1 MIFDVIGFAAINE
14 DRIRYLGYSVKE
26 TEVFSRRPP
35 EELKND
41 EKAFLGGSVV
51 NTLAGL
57 AKFGFSVATLGKLGN
72 DKIGD
77 RLQTKLKTYGI
88 DFFGGIDEIY
98 NSSVATI
105 EVGSNKQRKI
115 VIHPGINDRIEWKDV
130 EPYLE
135 LVRSSKLFHS
145 ATFACAYSISSFKTQ
160 VKLAEEANKRSLSF
174 GMLYCDLFDKE
185 PTLMESLLEAT
196 DILILNEGEVA
207 RIGKG
212 TKNYKEAARTIMKKY
227 NTEIIAVTLGDKGS
241 CVFSENEEH
250 FIKSRSVNVI
260 DTTGAGDAYSAGFLA
275 AYLNG
280 KDLKT
285 CGLWGNRNAENCIE
299 TYGAVDYQIPK
310 KLV

>member
-1 MIFDVIGFAAINE
+1 MIFDVVGFAAINE

-41 EKAFLGGSVV
+41 EKTFLGGSVV
-51 NTLAGL
+51 NTLVGL

-72 DKIGD
+72 DETGN
-77 RLQTKLKTYGI
+77 RVQTKLKTYGI
-88 DFFGGIDEIY
+88 DFFGDIDEVY
-98 NSSVATI
+98 NSSVAKI

-115 VIHPGINDRIEWKDV
+115 VIHPGVNDRIEWKDI
-130 EPYLE
+130 EPFLE

-145 ATFACAYSISSFKTQ
+145 ATFACAYSISSLKTQ
-160 VKLAEEANKRSLSF
+160 IKLAEKATKKSLSF
-174 GMLYCDLFDKE
+174 GMLYCDLLDKE
-185 PTLMESLLEAT
+185 PTLIESLLKAT
-196 DILILNEGEVA
+196 DILILNEEEIK
-207 RIGKG
+207 RIGKE
-212 TKNYKEAARTIMKKY
+212 TENYKEAARNLMKKY
-227 NTEIIAVTLGDKGS
+227 EIETIAVTLGDKGS
-241 CVFSENEEH
+241 CVFGENETH
-250 FIKSRSVNVI
+250 FIKPRSVKVI

-275 AYLNG
+275 AYLNS

-285 CGLWGNRNAENCIE
+285 CGLWGNRNAENCIG